1 MYEALATLAEEH
13 AELEKRL
20 AEPDL
25 HADQGLSRR
34 LSKRYAS

>member
-20 AEPDL
+20 AEPTCT
-25 HADQGLSRR
+25 QTRR
-34 LSKRYAS
+34 SAVGCRSGTPS